1 MSESENE
8 EALKRLQE
16 AQEPLE
22 MKNAAPV
29 NPVQKPSPKIDA
41 EKEYEEDTHEQGKGA
56 YSATKSS
63 TGVRRTVRG
72 EKDSNEDSGNG
83 KGKIIIFAILGLV
96 VIAIICWVVFTMKN
110 KQNNNTTQPVEVEP
124 PIQSTENQ
132 LSFET
137 NDYSDGYYEEAVDV
151 SFYSEEQIEQL
162 RSFGYTGTEI
172 EQYTTEEKSFYE
184 LKQEAED
191 ARKEWLNAAIKPFMD
206 TASDEFKY
214 AYNSTWLSL
223 QPVDMDTIT
232 STYGFYENTEN
243 LTYEKIPLY
252 GHQLYIRV
260 FLNPEKTDWFLLSIT
275 PERYHE
281 LADQGNIV
289 VTYGYN
295 TAAIVNED
303 GSLSEDVNS
312 KIIIYASEDLVEQ
325 TQTPGG
331 DSGNNDSPDDSG
343 DNTGDS
349 LVFD

>member
-1 MSESENE
+1 MNESENE

-22 MKNAAPV
+22 MKNAAPI
-29 NPVQKPSPKIDA
+29 NPVQKASPKIDA
-41 EKEYEEDTHEQGKGA
+41 DKEYEEDTHEQGKGT

-63 TGVRRTVRG
+63 NGVRRTVRG
-72 EKDSNEDSGNG
+72 EKPDKEDSGSG
-83 KGKIIIFAILGLV
+83 KGKIIIFAFLGLV
-96 VIAIICWVVFTMKN
+96 VIFIVCWVVYSIKN
-110 KQNNNTTQPVEVEP
+110 KSSNSDTQSAIEQPVT
-124 PIQSTENQ
+124 STENQ

-137 NDYSDGYYEEAVDV
+137 NDYSDGYYEESVDV
-151 SFYSEEQIEQL
+151 SFYSSEQIEQL

-172 EQYTTEEKSFYE
+172 EQYATEEKSFYE

-191 ARKEWLNAAIKPFMD
+191 ARKEWLNAAIEPFMD

-214 AYNSTWLSL
+214 AYNSTWLNL
-223 QPVDMDTIT
+223 QPVDMNAIQ

-260 FLNPEKTDWFLLSIT
+260 FLNPEKTDWFLLEIT

-295 TAAIVNED
+295 TVAITNED
-303 GSLSEDVNS
+303 GSISEDVNS
-312 KIIIYASEDLVEQ
+312 KIIIYANEELVEQ

-331 DSGNNDSPDDSG
+331 DSDNGSDDSG
-343 DNTGDS
+343 DTTGDA
-349 LVFD
+349 LIFD